1 MISSETRSIEP
12 GEPTAVAPPRV
23 RAAMQLAWVASF
35 LLWRSYYFLTVVV
48 IPSMGWR

>member
-1 MISSETRSIEP
+1 MISSETRSIEAN
-12 GEPTAVAPPRV
+12 EPVADAPRPV
-23 RAAMQLAWVASF
+23 PAAMQMAWAASF